1 MIHAMRK
8 KTNNIA
14 NPPQNGN
21 VTHHHDQSMTLHN
34 FNTTSTKPSMPNG
47 IPIDAVFDSVDICLF
62 F

>member
-8 KTNNIA
+8 KTNNIV

-21 VTHHHDQSMTLHN
+21 VTHHHDQLMTLHN
-34 FNTTSTKPSMPNG
+34 FSTTKATPSNPTT
-47 IPIDAVFDSVDICLF
+47 PTDVDFDSVDICLF